1 MKVVRWPE
9 CDILESD
16 LKLVNEFWYQT
27 NVGPII
33 AGAIFPLSQLDN
45 LKALKE
51 RIEAKK
57 KELSL
62 IEAEVYRISR
72 DFVQG

>member
-16 LKLVNEFWYQT
+16 LKVIDEFWLKT
-27 NVGPII
+27 SAGPIM
-33 AGAIFPLSQLDN
+33 AGFIFPISQLDT

-57 KELSL
+57 KELKL
-62 IEAEVYRISR
+62 IESEIYKVSR
-72 DFVQG
+72 KFV